1 MDIFNLIQSNLL
13 TPIILFFLFGIIAAR
28 IKSDLKIPEAISEF
42 LPIYLL
48 AAIGLHGGIEMRK
61 TGFEEMLIPMLVAIG
76 LSLLFTLNHYQILKR
91 LGKFNIFDSYALA
104 STYGAVGAVTFSV
117 GLSFLKNQGVT
128 SEGYLA
134 AILAV
139 LEPAAFIMAI
149 FLTNMAVSKQIRSKK
164 QSFSKDD
171 TSDID
176 IGMKETKTKLS
187 QVLQE
192 SITGKAIVILLG
204 SIVIGYIIGEEGFE
218 PISIVFDE
226 LFTGAIVIFM
236 IEMGIIAGQRLED
249 IKKVGIFLTSFAI
262 IMPTFNGIIGVLVS
276 TALGLSLGGA
286 VMFGLLLA
294 SASFIAAPAVLRH
307 AIPQANPKSLYYIC
321 IGNNIPIQHY
331 CIIANHVYRLN
342 MGSWRRSNRLIQL
355 CYKGVHMKLYNVKL
369 LTITCEILAQ
379 KNVIDILK
387 NHNITGYTSYE
398 VDGNGEKGL
407 RGQGI
412 QAEKNVKVEII
423 MREEKLSDVIE
434 DISRTLFPDFTIILY
449 VSDVGVVRTE
459 KF

>member
-139 LEPAAFIMAI
+139 LEPVAFIMAI

-171 TSDID
+171 ASDID

-249 IKKVGIFLTSFAI
+249 IKKVGMLLTAFAI
-262 IMPTFNGIIGVLVS
+262 IILYIVFSWILKNRRDMKELEEMTE
-276 TALGLSLGGA
+276 
-286 VMFGLLLA
+286 
-294 SASFIAAPAVLRH
+294 R
-307 AIPQANPKSLYYIC
+307 AIKD
-321 IGNNIPIQHY
+321 
-331 CIIANHVYRLN
+331 
-342 MGSWRRSNRLIQL
+342 
-355 CYKGVHMKLYNVKL
+355 KLYISGKPNEDKIKKEIPVIKE
-369 LTITCEILAQ
+369 EILA
-379 KNVIDILK
+379 
-387 NHNITGYTSYE
+387 
-398 VDGNGEKGL
+398 
-407 RGQGI
+407 
-412 QAEKNVKVEII
+412 
-423 MREEKLSDVIE
+423 REEKYIGIE
-434 DISRTLFPDFTIILY
+434 EDNPEGEILDDKEENEDEEILDDFERRLKRIRR
-449 VSDVGVVRTE
+449 DE
-459 KF
+459 